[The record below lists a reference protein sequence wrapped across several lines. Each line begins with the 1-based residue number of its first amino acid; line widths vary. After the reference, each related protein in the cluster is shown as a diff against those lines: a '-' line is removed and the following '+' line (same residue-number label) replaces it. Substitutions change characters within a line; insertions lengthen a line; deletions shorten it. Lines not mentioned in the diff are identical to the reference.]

1 MTTEIPEQVYRDA
14 AKAMVTSDYDADE
27 DRCFEWHPCARCP
40 QPGQP
45 CACAGDPWPSPAVR
59 AAVESAYRAGE
70 DASPSGSVLILTR
83 QEFGATVYGLL
94 TPGQRAEI
102 SYLHNTLK
110 ADHHEGCAAHGESTS
125 CCVDTMTGTERTS

>member
-14 AKAMVTSDYDADE
+14 WGAAVDVQTDEPIDLPQEERDRNADM
-27 DRCFEWHPCARCP
+27 FM
-40 QPGQP
+40 GS
-45 CACAGDPWPSPAVR
+45 GFR

-70 DASPSGSVLILTR
+70 GASPGGPVLILTR